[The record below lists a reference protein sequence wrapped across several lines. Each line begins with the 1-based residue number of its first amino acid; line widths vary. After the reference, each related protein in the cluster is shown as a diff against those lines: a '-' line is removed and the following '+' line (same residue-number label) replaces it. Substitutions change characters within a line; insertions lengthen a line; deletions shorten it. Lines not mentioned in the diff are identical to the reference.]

1 MSLYKRLW
9 IAIGLIMLLSFAGSF
24 VLSNLSSRQYFE
36 QQLELKNVDNATTL
50 GLLLSTPQIDALSRQ
65 LLISAQFDTGHYQF
79 IRLTAPD
86 GSIIAEHT
94 QPGPQQTHPTWLAQF
109 FPINPA
115 TGSAKVSDGWQ
126 QIGTLTVASHTQVA
140 YDALWNSSVQLLSYF
155 MLVASVCG
163 IIGSTL
169 LRLITRPLDNLVTQ
183 AHAITERRFI
193 TSKEPDTQE
202 FKDIV
207 LAMNTLTRHV
217 QRMVDDETMRLDSW
231 RVKMQYDGLTSL
243 MKRQPCLA
251 QLHALLARNDASA
264 AGTIMLIQVQQL
276 AQLNQDQGRQQVDYL
291 LKKLARTLSSE
302 SRQFDERLAGR
313 LNGSD
318 LLLVIPGYYQ
328 VEQLGNT
335 IYQALLKTVSRQ
347 SFSETI
353 NLHCVASPCRAGDN
367 PGKLLG
373 SLNGCLKLQPSGT
386 SSFTVQTASLHTPMQ
401 QQPWQRRLD
410 DALSNRGIQLQ
421 YFPTVNHQGQ
431 LSHLDACAR
440 LKSDSGPSLSAAV
453 FLTSLRQM
461 GWCHRLDQVVVAEA
475 LHRLASSTRPLAI
488 SLSAAV
494 LREPERAEQLLLQL
508 NNAPESRHNLRLEF
522 ACNDAFLYLA
532 QLRQLCIRLK
542 QLGCKVGLKHLGQQ
556 LAPLGKLADSGL
568 DYARIDGSFIRQL
581 GEETEIKPFIQGIC
595 STLHG
600 LGMIVLAEQVTT
612 ENQWQQLL
620 ALGIDGGT
628 GPLFNEARHTDSV

>member
-24 VLSNLSSRQYFE
+24 ALSNLSSRQYFE

-50 GLLLSTPQIDALSRQ
+50 GLLLSAPKIDDLSRQ

-86 GSIIAEHT
+86 GSIIVEHT
-94 QPGPQQTHPTWLAQF
+94 QPGPQQTHPAWLAQF

-115 TGSAKVSDGWQ
+115 TGSAKISAGWQ
-126 QIGTLTVASHTQVA
+126 QIGTLTVASHTQIA
-140 YDALWNSSVQLLSYF
+140 YDALWSSSVQLLSYF
-155 MLVASVCG
+155 LLVASVCG
-163 IIGSTL
+163 IVGSAL
-169 LRLITRPLDNLVTQ
+169 LRVITRPLDNLVTQ

-207 LAMNTLTRHV
+207 LAMNTLTQHV

-251 QLHALLARNDASA
+251 QLHALLARNDASS
-264 AGTIMLIQVQQL
+264 AGTLMLIQVQQL

-291 LKKLARTLSSE
+291 LKKLGRTLSNE

-347 SFSETI
+347 SYSDTI
-353 NLHCVASPCRAGDN
+353 NLHCVAAPFRAGDS
-367 PGKLLG
+367 PGKLLS

-386 SSFTVQTASLHTPMQ
+386 SSFTVQTASLNTPMQ

-410 DALSNRGIQLQ
+410 DALSNSGIQLQ

-431 LSHLDACAR
+431 LSHMDACAR
-440 LKSDSGPSLSAAV
+440 LKSDSGPALSAAV

-475 LHRLASSTRPLAI
+475 LQRLASSTRPLAI

-494 LREPERAEQLLLQL
+494 LREPERTEQLLLQL

-522 ACNDAFLYLA
+522 ACNDAFLYLT
-532 QLRQLCIRLK
+532 QLRQLCRHLK
-542 QLGCKVGLKHLGQQ
+542 RLGCKVGLKHLGQQ

-581 GEETEIKPFIQGIC
+581 GEETEVKPFIQGIC

-600 LGMIVLAEQVTT
+600 LGMTVLAEQVAT

-628 GPLFNEARHTDSV
+628 GPLFSEARHKDEV

>member
-36 QQLELKNVDNATTL
+36 QQLELKNADNATTL
-50 GLLLSTPQIDALSRQ
+50 GLLLSAPQVDALSRQ
-65 LLISAQFDTGHYQF
+65 LLISAQFDSGHYQF

-86 GSIIAEHT
+86 GSIIAEHS
-94 QPGPQQTHPTWLAQF
+94 QPGPQQAHPGWLTQV
-109 FPINPA
+109 FPITPA
-115 TGSAKVSDGWQ
+115 VGSAKVSDGWQ

-140 YDALWNSSVQLLSYF
+140 YEALWSSSTQLLTYF
-155 MLVASVCG
+155 LLAASVCG
-163 IIGSTL
+163 VIGSTL
-169 LRLITRPLDNLVTQ
+169 LRLITQPLDNLVAQ

-193 TSKEPDTQE
+193 TSTEPDTQE
-202 FKDIV
+202 FRDIV
-207 LAMNTLTRHV
+207 QAMNTLTQHV

-264 AGTIMLIQVQQL
+264 AGTIMLFQVQHL
-276 AQLNQDQGRQQVDYL
+276 AQLNQDQGRKQVDFL
-291 LKKLARTLSSE
+291 LKKLGRTLSAE
-302 SRQFDERLAGR
+302 SSQFEERLAGR
-313 LNGSD
+313 LNGAD
-318 LLLVIPGYYQ
+318 LLLVVPGYFQ

-335 IYQALLKTVSRQ
+335 IYEALLKTISQQ
-347 SFSETI
+347 SFSAEI
-353 NLHCVASPCRAGDN
+353 NLHCVAAPFRAGDH
-367 PGKLLG
+367 PGKLLS
-373 SLNGCLKLQPSGT
+373 SLNSCLQLQPSGT
-386 SSFTVQTASLHTPMQ
+386 SSFTVQSAPLDNTIQ
-401 QQPWQRRLD
+401 QHPWERRLD
-410 DALSNRGIQLQ
+410 HALSNSGIQLQ
-421 YFPTVNHQGQ
+421 YFPTVNHHGQ
-431 LSHLDACAR
+431 LSHMDACAR
-440 LKSDSGPSLSAAV
+440 LNSDSGPPLSAAV

-475 LHRLASSTRPLAI
+475 LQRLANSTRPLAI

-494 LREPERAEQLLLQL
+494 LREPGRAEQLLHQL
-508 NNAPESRHNLRLEF
+508 SNAPKSRHNLRLEF
-522 ACNDAFLYLA
+522 ACNDAFLYLTE
-532 QLRQLCIRLK
+532 LRQLCRHLK
-542 QLGCKVGLKHLGQQ
+542 RLGCKVGLKHLGQQ

-581 GEETEIKPFIQGIC
+581 GEETEVKPFIQGIC

-600 LGMIVLAEQVTT
+600 LGMIVLAEQVST

-628 GPLFNEARHTDSV
+628 GPLFSEARHPN